1 MMMSTLV
8 QTDPRHS
15 KSTPAL
21 IAKLLAER
29 QFVLV
34 LLNRLVQLKAS
45 TAIDAIQF
53 LLPRFCQALVDYVA
67 LGHFEVYQA
76 LEEQADDSDHC
87 RRVRRLARQCY
98 PAIVATTEAALAFN
112 DHYDCHVHC
121 EVDDTLWAE
130 LSRLGEELATRIELE
145 DRLITAIRA
154 PTTV

>member
-1 MMMSTLV
+1 MMSTLAP
-8 QTDPRHS
+8 TDPRHS

-29 QFVLV
+29 QVVLV
-34 LLNRLVQLKAS
+34 LLNRLVELK
-45 TAIDAIQF
+45 TAAAVEAIQS

-67 LGHFEVYQA
+67 LGHFEVYHA
-76 LEEQADDSDHC
+76 LEEQANDSDHC
-87 RRVRRLARQCY
+87 RHVRRLARQCY

-121 EVDDTLWAE
+121 EIDNTLWAE

-154 PTTV
+154 PATA